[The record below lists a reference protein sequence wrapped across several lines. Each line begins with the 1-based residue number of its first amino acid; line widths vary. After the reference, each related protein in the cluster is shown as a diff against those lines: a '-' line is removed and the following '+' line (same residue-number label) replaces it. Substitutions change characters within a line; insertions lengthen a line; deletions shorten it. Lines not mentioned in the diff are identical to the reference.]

1 MNVHRLPHHNSASE
15 AAQALPPA
23 QHYPDEAPEPSLDL
37 RALVRVVLARGYTIL
52 GTIAVAMTL
61 VTLAL
66 LQMTPVYSASA
77 LIMVGQRENKVLDS
91 EALLAGLPT
100 DTATIENQIQI
111 LKSWS
116 LAERVISKQ
125 NLIVDPEF
133 NSKKD
138 STSWAAY
145 LNPLSWFGSAEREKI
160 TAGAGRK
167 PSKVDPAILRKFG
180 SKVTVAA
187 QGRSSV
193 IKITFDSPDREKAAL
208 LANALADQYIVD
220 QLETKFEAAKRT
232 ADWLNERLGELA
244 ERVRA
249 SESAVEQYKAENDL
263 TDGKAGSS
271 LANEQLSELNGQ
283 VVLARSN
290 LAEQEAKYKQVNSLY
305 RSGGGV
311 DSIASVINSPLIS
324 TLRGQQAELMR
335 KEAELA
341 TKYGERHPQM
351 IALKDEKKNLDAKI
365 EEEVKRIIRN
375 LANEVS
381 VAKARLSSLDES
393 LGEIQGTA
401 NVQGKASIKLREL
414 ERDAQTNRTLY
425 DTFQARFKATE
436 NKDQIQTPD
445 ARVIQGAA
453 VPLDASFPNKPL
465 IMGVTLFGAGVMGML
480 IALMLER
487 LDNGFRIGPEIERA
501 TRLSNLAVVPMLKG
515 AKHVADRVIQKPLS
529 VFSESIRSVNAGLQL
544 SNVDKPPKVVMITSS
559 MPSEGKTSLAVSLGR
574 LASKSGARVLLID
587 GDLRHPSV
595 GLQFSPRPPEA
606 GLVEVL
612 AGRLEL
618 ASVLHRD
625 PISPLEFVPVAH
637 APANPA
643 DLLASQ
649 AMRSMIQ
656 ELRNHYDLIILD
668 AAPVL
673 PVSDSRMLARLAD
686 KVIYVVK
693 WDATPREAVVSG
705 IKLLR
710 DANADIAGTVLTQA
724 DLRRHAI
731 YGYGYTSY
739 GYGSSY
745 AKYYSE

>member
-1 MNVHRLPHHNSASE
+1 MNVHRLHHQPSPE
-15 AAQALPPA
+15 AAPA
-23 QHYPDEAPEPSLDL
+23 PAAAAPYADDAAEPALDL
-37 RALVRVVLARGYTIL
+37 RALLRVVLARGYTIL
-52 GTIAVAMTL
+52 GTIAVAMVL

-66 LQMTPVYSASA
+66 LQMTPIYSAST

-111 LKSWS
+111 LRSWS
-116 LAERVISKQ
+116 LAERVVVKQ
-125 NLIVDPEF
+125 NLAVDPEF
-133 NSKKD
+133 GAKGGG
-138 STSWAAY
+138 SWLSY
-145 LNPLSWFGSAEREKI
+145 VNPLNWFGSSERQKI
-160 TAGAGRK
+160 GVGPSQK
-167 PSKVDPAILRKFG
+167 PAKIDPAILRKFAA
-180 SKVTVAA
+180 KVTVAA

-193 IKITFDSPDREKAAL
+193 IKVTFDSPDREKAAL

-232 ADWLNERLGELA
+232 TDWLNERLGELA
-244 ERVRA
+244 EKVRA

-263 TDGKAGSS
+263 ADGKGGSS

-283 VVLARSN
+283 IVLARSN

-305 RSGGGV
+305 KSGGGV

-341 TKYGERHPQM
+341 TKYGDRHPQM
-351 IALKDEKKNLDAKI
+351 IALRDEKKNLDAKI

-375 LANEVS
+375 LGNEVS

-401 NVQGKASIKLREL
+401 SVQGKASIKLREL
-414 ERDAQTNRTLY
+414 EREAQANRTLY
-425 DTFQARFKATE
+425 ETFQARFKATE
-436 NKDQIQTPD
+436 DKEQIQTPD
-445 ARVIQGAA
+445 ARIIQAAA

-465 IMGVTLFGAGVMGML
+465 IMGVTLFGAGIMGML

-487 LDNGFRIGPEIERA
+487 LDNGFRIGPEVERA
-501 TRLSNLAVVPMLKG
+501 TRLSNLAVIPMLKG
-515 AKHVADRVIQKPLS
+515 VKRVADRVVQKPLS
-529 VFSESIRSVNAGLQL
+529 VFSESIRSVHAGLQL
-544 SNVDKPPKVVMITSS
+544 SNVDKPPKVVVVTSS

-587 GDLRHPSV
+587 CDLRHPSV
-595 GLQFSPRPPEA
+595 GAQFSPRPPEA

-618 ASVLHRD
+618 GSVLHRD
-625 PISPLEFVPVAH
+625 PISPLEFVPVADP
-637 APANPA
+637 PANPA

-649 AMRSMIQ
+649 AMRSLVTA
-656 ELRNHYDLIILD
+656 LRDHYDLIILD

-673 PVSDSRMLARLAD
+673 PVSDTRMLARLAD
-686 KVIYVVK
+686 KVIYVVQ
-693 WDATPREAVVSG
+693 WDATPREAVVGG

-739 GYGSSY
+739 GYGNSY